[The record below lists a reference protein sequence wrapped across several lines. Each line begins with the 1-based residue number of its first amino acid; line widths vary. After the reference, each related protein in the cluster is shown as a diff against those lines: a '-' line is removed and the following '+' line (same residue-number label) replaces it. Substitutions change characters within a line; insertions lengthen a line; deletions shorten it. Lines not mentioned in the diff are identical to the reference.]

1 MPAIALPTSPGEIAF
16 LAATIAGFVAFAV
29 TLLWVSLTVT
39 LAKAP
44 AERPI
49 EREVTPAR
57 PVATFP
63 SERAKAA

>member
-57 PVATFP
+57 QFATAAFEP
-63 SERAKAA
+63 KKAA